1 MIDNPFSSYHR
12 LAIAATVLA
21 SSAVSSFAVPA
32 DPRPRTFTQPD
43 GTSITVQIRGDE
55 RGHFY
60 LSEDDYLLVNRDG
73 AFYYGNADASGLII
87 DSGILAH
94 PVGSRTDVDNAYLR
108 QVEMP
113 KVFEA
118 LQRRDN
124 GNSIMRA
131 PLKGPGL
138 FEGTHFPVH
147 GEQKAIVVLVDYQD
161 VKFNLEDPFDYFDR
175 MLNQEG
181 FSDYGGTGSA
191 RDFFITNSC
200 GQFLP
205 QFDVYGPIT
214 LSHDMKYYGGND
226 WMGSDKNA
234 YEMVTEACQQL
245 DETVDFTEYDRD
257 GDGKID
263 NVFIFYAGR
272 GEATGGSPDTVWP
285 HSWDVTSATSKVYK
299 YDGVQLDRYG
309 CSNEWESGR
318 PDGVGTFVHEFSHV
332 MGLPDLYATSY
343 TSAFTPGSWSALDYG
358 PYNNDGCTPPNYGAF
373 ERYALCWVDPT
384 LLTGPDTVTLNPV
397 EENDACIIPSGNP
410 NEFFLLENRQRTGW
424 DKYIPGHGMLIWHV
438 DYNPNVWSSNT
449 VNNSSSHQY
458 VDIEEADGTQNSWSV
473 DSDPFPGT
481 KRITSFTDDT
491 NPSMRLW
498 NGKGLGLPL
507 TDISEDRN
515 GVITFKV
522 AGGRRE
528 VTPVTVTGP
537 DELTDVSFSIAWSKD
552 PKAERYLVNIYTLN
566 GEEHNY
572 LKGWNLRDVGNV
584 TETMVEH
591 LKPLTTYY
599 CEVYSAAGPHMSDIS
614 NILEVTTS
622 EPTFSSLAPVAV
634 EAAEV
639 GCDKFTARW
648 TALPDATGYVLS
660 VCTKGEWTSSTDGS
674 NFSGGLAKLP
684 GGWETSSK
692 LTYGTVEYS
701 GLSTPSLR
709 LSVNGNYIKTPV
721 YDMDIQ
727 SLSFWHR
734 GSGNDQSSSSIR
746 VLACSDDESELI
758 AELPVSCAEGGEIN
772 VIDELPEGVRQI
784 CILFEGSKGDALAVD
799 DIELIYG
806 VRQVQD
812 FVEGYDSREVGC
824 VTSYEVVNLKP
835 TTEYYYTVVAS
846 DGLRRSLVSNETKV
860 TTTDINA
867 ISDIVS
873 DGSVKVT
880 GRGITVDGKPGEN
893 VDIYDINGRRVM
905 SSRTDVSGHLAVTLH
920 SPGIYMLSISDTN
933 YKVIIK

>member
-1 MIDNPFSSYHR
+1 MINYPFSSCYR

-21 SSAVSSFAVPA
+21 LSVVSSFAVPA
-32 DPRPRTFTQPD
+32 DPRPHIFTQPD
-43 GTSITVQIRGDE
+43 GTAITVQIRGDE

-60 LSEDDYLLVNRDG
+60 LSEDDYLLINRDG
-73 AFYYGNADASGLII
+73 AFYYGNVDASGLIT
-87 DSGILAH
+87 DSGIIAR
-94 PVGSRTDVDNAYLR
+94 PVGARTDVDNAYLQ
-108 QVEMP
+108 QVEMSN
-113 KVFEA
+113 VFEA
-118 LQRRDN
+118 LQRRDA

-191 RDFFITNSC
+191 RDFFITNSS

-234 YEMVTEACQQL
+234 YEMVTEACEQL

-299 YDGVQLDRYG
+299 FDGVQLDRYG
-309 CSNEWESGR
+309 CSNEWEGGR

-358 PYNNDGCTPPNYGAF
+358 PYNNGGCTPPNYGAF
-373 ERYALCWVDPT
+373 ERYALCWIDPMP
-384 LLTGPDTVTLNPV
+384 LTGPDTVTLKPV
-397 EENDACIIPSGNP
+397 DENEACIIPSGNP

-438 DYNPNVWSSNT
+438 DYNPYVWNSNT

-473 DSDPFPGT
+473 EGDPFPGT
-481 KRITSFTDDT
+481 QHVTSFTDDT

-498 NGKGLGLPL
+498 SGKGLGLPL
-507 TDISEDRN
+507 TDISEDRS
-515 GVITFKV
+515 GMITFKV
-522 AGGRRE
+522 AGGKRE

-537 DELTDVSFSIAWSKD
+537 DNLTDVSFTIAWSRD
-552 PKAERYLVNIYTLN
+552 PKAEKYLVNVYTIN

-572 LKGWNLRDVGNV
+572 LKGWNLKDVGNV
-584 TETMVEH
+584 TEVTVEH

-599 CEVYSAAGPHMSDIS
+599 CEVYSAAGPHVSDIS
-614 NILEVTTS
+614 NILSVTTS
-622 EPTFSSLAPVAV
+622 EPTLTSMAPVTI
-634 EAAEV
+634 EASEI
-639 GCDKFTARW
+639 GCDKFTAQW
-648 TALPDATGYVLS
+648 TAIPDATDYLLS
-660 VCTKGEWTSSTDGS
+660 VFTKGEWTSSTDGS
-674 NFSGGLAKLP
+674 GFSGGLSKLP
-684 GGWETSSK
+684 KGWETTSK

-709 LSVNGNYIKTPV
+709 LSANGNYIKTPV
-721 YDMDIQ
+721 YDWDIH

-734 GSGNDQSSSSIR
+734 GSGNDQSSSRIL
-746 VLACSDDESELI
+746 VLACNDDETEQL
-758 AELPVSCAEGGEIN
+758 AELPVCCTAGGEIN
-772 VIDELPEGVRQI
+772 VIGDLPEGVRQI
-784 CILFEGSKGDALAVD
+784 CIMFEGSKGDALAID
-799 DIELIYG
+799 DIEVVYG
-806 VRQVQD
+806 VRQVSD

-824 VTSYEVVNLKP
+824 VTSYEVVNLMP
-835 TTEYYYTVVAS
+835 NTEYYYTVVAT
-846 DGLRRSLVSNETKV
+846 DGPRRSLASNETMV

-867 ISDIVS
+867 ISDLVA
-873 DGSVKVT
+873 DGIVKVS
-880 GRGITVDGKPGEN
+880 GHRIYIDGNPGEN
-893 VDIYDINGRRVM
+893 VDVYDISGRRVM
-905 SSRTDVSGHLAVTLH
+905 NSRTDASGRLTMTIH
-920 SPGIYMLSISDTN
+920 PNGIYMLSVSGN
-933 YKVIIK
+933 SYKVIIK